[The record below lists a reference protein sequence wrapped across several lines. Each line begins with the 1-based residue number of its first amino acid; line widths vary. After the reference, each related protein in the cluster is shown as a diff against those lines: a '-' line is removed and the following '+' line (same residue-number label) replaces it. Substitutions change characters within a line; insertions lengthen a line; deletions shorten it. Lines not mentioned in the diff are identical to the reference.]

1 MSEIANFT
9 SPSVPFTQSGSSP
22 PSCETSSVSSPTGA
36 GESTRAIHAGQRPD
50 PSSGSILTPIHQTAT
65 YAQRGI
71 LDTISEDGHTYSRC
85 SNPTVTALEQNL
97 AGLEGVPHALAFKTG
112 LAAISALLLTVL
124 RQGDHVVAG
133 EVIYGGSVRLLR
145 DVLGK
150 FGVETSFVD
159 ATDPGA
165 VEAAIRENTR
175 LLFVETPANPTLRVC
190 DLGALGEI
198 ASRHDVLYAVDNTF
212 LTCCLQP
219 VFEHGADISILSTTK
234 YVEGHDSTTGGALL
248 LRDSALYDELF
259 VTRSALGSIQAP
271 FDAWLTLR
279 GLKTL
284 PLRIQRHSDSA
295 LTIAQRLEAH
305 PAIERVHYPFL
316 SSFPEYDLAQR
327 QQRSGG
333 GMLAFELDP
342 AWVRPFLAELQ
353 ITTLAENLGAAETL
367 ITHPATM
374 THSQILPEK
383 RQQLGITDGL
393 LRLSV
398 GLEDAEDLWK
408 DIACALESACRVEVS
423 A

>member
-22 PSCETSSVSSPTGA
+22 PADVPTPSSHDPGPGA
-36 GESTRAIHAGQRPD
+36 STRAIHAGLRPD
-50 PSSGSILTPIHQTAT
+50 PASGSILTPIHQTAT

-85 SNPTVTALEQNL
+85 SNPTVTALERNL

-112 LAAISALLLTVL
+112 LAAISTLLFTLL
-124 RQGDHVVAG
+124 KQGDHVVAG

-145 DVLGK
+145 DVLGS
-150 FGVETSFVD
+150 FGVETTFVD
-159 ATDPGA
+159 STDPEA
-165 VEAAIRENTR
+165 VRAAVRENTR

-190 DLGALGEI
+190 DLAALGRI
-198 ASRHDVLYAVDNTF
+198 AKERGLRYVVDNTF
-212 LTCCLQP
+212 LTSCLQP

-248 LRDSALYDELF
+248 LKDDELREALF
-259 VTRSALGSIQAP
+259 VRRSALGNIQAP

-279 GLKTL
+279 GSKTL
-284 PLRIQRHSDSA
+284 PLRIRRHSDSA
-295 LTIAQRLEAH
+295 LELARRLEAH
-305 PAIERVHYPFL
+305 PAVGRVHYPFL
-316 SSFPEYDLAQR
+316 ESSPDHDIAR
-327 QQRSGG
+327 VQQTGGG

-342 AWVRPFLAELQ
+342 SAVRPFLAGLE

-374 THSQILPEK
+374 THSQIEPAE
-383 RQQLGITDGL
+383 RERLGITEGL

-398 GLEDAEDLWK
+398 GLEDVNDLWQ
-408 DIACALESACRVEVS
+408 DLAVALESAVCAEVS